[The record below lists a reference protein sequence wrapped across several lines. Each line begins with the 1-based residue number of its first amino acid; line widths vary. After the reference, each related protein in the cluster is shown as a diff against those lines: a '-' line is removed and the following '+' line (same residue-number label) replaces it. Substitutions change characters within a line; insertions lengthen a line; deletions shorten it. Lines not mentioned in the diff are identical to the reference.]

1 MVDEKDRDGKSVR
14 DLCQEILDTLD
25 RLSRVDCPGCGREVH
40 TKSGE
45 WTAICRHCNL
55 VAHLKWTWQPP
66 VDNNIRSE
74 EDIPL
79 GAEAK
84 CRWCKSPI
92 EWMGEYWR
100 HKGKKSYR
108 HQAEPPENFL
118 QGESDDEEI

>member
-1 MVDEKDRDGKSVR
+1 VKIEDLLRMLMVE
-14 DLCQEILDTLD
+14 
-25 RLSRVDCPGCGREVH
+25 CPGCGQTVPLLYGDRMAVCH
-40 TKSGE
+40 D
-45 WTAICRHCNL
+45 CRME
-55 VAHLKWTWQPP
+55 AHLRWKWMKP

-84 CRWCKSPI
+84 CRWCKRPV
-92 EWMGEYWR
+92 EWMGEHWR

-108 HQAEPPENFL
+108 HQAAPPENFL